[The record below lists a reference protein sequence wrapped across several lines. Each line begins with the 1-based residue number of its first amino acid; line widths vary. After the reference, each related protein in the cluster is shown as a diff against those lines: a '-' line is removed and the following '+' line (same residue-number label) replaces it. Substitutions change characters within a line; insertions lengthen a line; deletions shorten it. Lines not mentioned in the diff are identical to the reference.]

1 VLAGETVPVTIS
13 GQGFQSASQPVITGV
28 TFANIVVS
36 ADGTSLKADATAA
49 KTAAAAVSH
58 PKVVNSDGGTAVC
71 TCTFAVQVPTVMVL
85 TSPKVITAGT
95 TTRIVATLKNAN
107 TGAALGGLQASLAFA
122 PYQQSTSTATGTTT
136 SAGQVS
142 RGLRPY
148 VNTKMVASFAG
159 DISHLASSVS
169 RVLPVA
175 TNVQVTSPVSG
186 ATTAASTLLVVRGTT
201 SPNKAGRSVALYRY
215 YSGAYHI
222 VASAKV
228 ASNGTY
234 AIGIRLPRGA
244 YTMLTG
250 IYYTPGNNVG
260 YSRAFSV
267 RRS

>member
-1 VLAGETVPVTIS
+1 
-13 GQGFQSASQPVITGV
+13 
-28 TFANIVVS
+28 
-36 ADGTSLKADATAA
+36 
-49 KTAAAAVSH
+49 
-58 PKVVNSDGGTAVC
+58 
-71 TCTFAVQVPTVMVL
+71 
-85 TSPKVITAGT
+85 
-95 TTRIVATLKNAN
+95 
-107 TGAALGGLQASLAFA
+107 
-122 PYQQSTSTATGTTT
+122 
-136 SAGQVS
+136 
-142 RGLRPY
+142 
-148 VNTKMVASFAG
+148 
-159 DISHLASSVS
+159 
-169 RVLPVA
+169 
-175 TNVQVTSPVSG
+175 
-186 ATTAASTLLVVRGTT
+186 VRGTT